1 MQSEET
7 RNHLLKRL
15 AYVLTLMTVMLD
27 AGSIM
32 CPMMAVK
39 NPYLTSTWP
48 VEGLTLAV
56 AMCFTLEELEE
67 GSKSLTAMQQQQL
80 TTADRS
86 DRLSF
91 IPEPLSRLSLN
102 QLLFSVSQPAT
113 GRLSAQGRAARAPRV
128 SPAEPMSLVVWGS
141 PSSGYYCT
149 LSLGTPQQ
157 EVTSA
162 EAVCVR
168 VCVHAR

>member
-32 CPMMAVK
+32 CPVMAVK

-48 VEGLTLAV
+48 VDGLTLA
-56 AMCFTLEELEE
+56 AATYFTLEELEE
-67 GSKSLTAMQQQQL
+67 GSKSLTAMQQL

-91 IPEPLSRLSLN
+91 IPEPLSGLSLN

-113 GRLSAQGRAARAPRV
+113 GRLSAQRRAARAPRV
-128 SPAEPMSLVVWGS
+128 SPAEPVSLVVWGS